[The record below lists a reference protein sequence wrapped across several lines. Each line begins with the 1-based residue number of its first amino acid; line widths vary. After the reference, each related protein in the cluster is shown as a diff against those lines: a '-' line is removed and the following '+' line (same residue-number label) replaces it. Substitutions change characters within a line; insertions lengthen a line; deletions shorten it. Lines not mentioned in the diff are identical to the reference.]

1 MVGEPAKNFHGI
13 GIGPLSKILAVDT
26 KNYPVDSI
34 VNSTSLLIVTQ
45 NDYMIKPSPFV
56 QIVERY

>member
-13 GIGPLSKILAVDT
+13 GIGPLSKILA

-34 VNSTSLLIVTQ
+34 VNSTSLLIMTQ